1 MQYGIP
7 ISVGIW
13 AILIGVCV
21 GIWINGW
28 AGIVLMVL
36 GGALLA
42 MVARRAIHEPD
53 DWESLDDYIE
63 RL

>member
-1 MQYGIP
+1 
-7 ISVGIW
+7 
-13 AILIGVCV
+13 
-21 GIWINGW
+21 
-28 AGIVLMVL
+28 MVL